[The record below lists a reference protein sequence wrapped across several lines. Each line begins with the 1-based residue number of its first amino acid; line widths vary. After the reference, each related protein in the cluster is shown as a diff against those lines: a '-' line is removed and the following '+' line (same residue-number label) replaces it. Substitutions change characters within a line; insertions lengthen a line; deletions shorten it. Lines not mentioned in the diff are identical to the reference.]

1 MSFTIKDNGSVLE
14 LIAVG
19 QCEVV
24 AKFSKPGH
32 GMQPGGGV
40 FEWKPLKINLD
51 TAKQF
56 FERHLAQ
63 TPARFAS
70 HVGAR

>member
-1 MSFTIKDNGSVLE
+1 VSYTVKDNGSVLE
-14 LIAVG
+14 LI
-19 QCEVV
+19 EVASAETC

-40 FEWKPLKINLD
+40 FEWKPLKVNLD